1 MADITEVDYIWKN
14 GELVP
19 WAEATCHVL
28 SHSLHYGSGVFE
40 GIRCYKVPDE
50 DKSFVFRLRDHMER
64 LHRSCK
70 IAQID
75 LPYSVDELMDATLE
89 VIRANKL
96 PACYIRPL
104 VYRGYGVMGVDPT
117 GAPVDVV
124 IAVWPWDAYLG
135 ADALENG
142 VAVGI
147 SSWRQR
153 SNNAIPPAVKAT
165 ASYMNSIL
173 AKMEAKAHGYA
184 EAIMLNEAGLVCEGT
199 GENLFIARNGVL
211 STPPLSD
218 GLLEG
223 ITRDTVLCLADD
235 LEIPAVEESLTRS
248 DLYIADEVFMT
259 GSAAELTPVGSV
271 DGRVIGKPGEITRAL
286 QDRFFDLVY
295 GRIDEYAD
303 WLTEVSWLRF
313 APRMSTICCACWPP
327 STIPTPYSLFWK
339 TCSPCARF
347 VRRPSGWAWRVF
359 WRRGSPMRPL
369 RRKQVPRPR
378 PLPGFPSASATAPV
392 VMSRRSRS

>member
-70 IAQID
+70 IAQIE
-75 LPYSVDELMDATLE
+75 LPYSADELMDATLE

-173 AKMEAKAHGYA
+173 AKMDAKAHGYA

-303 WLTEVSWLRF
+303 WLTEV
-313 APRMSTICCACWPP
+313 
-327 STIPTPYSLFWK
+327 
-339 TCSPCARF
+339 
-347 VRRPSGWAWRVF
+347 
-359 WRRGSPMRPL
+359 
-369 RRKQVPRPR
+369 
-378 PLPGFPSASATAPV
+378 
-392 VMSRRSRS
+392 